1 MIKGD
6 FINLG
11 IKGICNLTICK
22 PFMLF
27 SFITTIV
34 YINIKSIKKWEKI
47 VLEGKKREEC
57 TTIDEINMVLIDYMV
72 A

>member
-1 MIKGD
+1 
-6 FINLG
+6 
-11 IKGICNLTICK
+11 
-22 PFMLF
+22 MLF

-57 TTIDEINMVLIDYMV
+57 TAIDEINTVLIDYMV